1 MDGSGTIAGSR
12 APGSKEAAVV
22 RLDGRLDSST
32 GNAAL
37 HTLLAALGPGGSLVV
52 DVSAVD
58 AVDPAGA
65 EILAAA
71 RRQAR
76 VLGGDLRL
84 IGASCHPL
92 LCDAAPSPGKRADA
106 HL

>member
-1 MDGSGTIAGSR
+1 MDGIDTMAGSK
-12 APGSKEAAVV
+12 APGWKEAAVV
-22 RLDGRLDSST
+22 RLHGRLDSST

-37 HTLLAALGPGGSLVV
+37 HRLLAAIGPGGSLVV
-52 DVSAVD
+52 DVSAVE

-92 LCDAAPSPGKRADA
+92 LCDAAPAAGRGACA